1 MYNRGMSNVNEY
13 SRVDRAR
20 ARLLKTAFEALYGPF
35 AWAYDWV
42 SRTFF
47 LGQWRLWQ
55 RTSLHFL
62 RGARLLEVGMGTG
75 NLQIDLLRAG
85 YEAWGVDLSPQML
98 RQARIKSRRLGVTMR
113 TCRARAEALPFPP
126 GHFDAV
132 VSAFPSDYITRRGT
146 LEELARVLANGGR
159 LVVVP
164 GGWLKPRD
172 ARGKAFEGLAELVY
186 GYKGSNG
193 LPDTTEA
200 ERRLSSRSGALR
212 WVSTLKERM
221 AEAGFSTSI
230 YLASNNI
237 GSCLVVVGDK
247 ETDQT
252 L

>member
-1 MYNRGMSNVNEY
+1 MSNVNEY
-13 SRVDRAR
+13 SGIERAR
-20 ARLLKTAFEALYGPF
+20 AQLLRAAFEALYGPF

-75 NLQIDLLRAG
+75 SLQVALLRAG
-85 YEAWGVDLSPQML
+85 YEAWGVDLSAQML
-98 RQARIKSRRLGVTMR
+98 RQARLKSRRLGITMR
-113 TCRARAEALPFPP
+113 VCRARAEALPFPSSY
-126 GHFDAV
+126 FDAV
-132 VSAFPSDYITRRGT
+132 VSTFPSDYITRRET
-146 LEELARVLANGGR
+146 LEELARVLAGGGR
-159 LVVVP
+159 LVIVP

-186 GYKGSNG
+186 GYRGSN
-193 LPDTTEA
+193 DNRDATEA
-200 ERRLSSRSGALR
+200 ARRLSSTRGALR
-212 WVSTLKERM
+212 WVSTLRERM
-221 AEAGFSTSI
+221 AEAGFTTAI
-230 YLASNNI
+230 HLASNSI

-247 ETDQT
+247 EKEADQT